1 MSLLTS
7 IQSDI
12 MTAMKAGEKQ
22 TVETLRML
30 SSQIKYKQ
38 IEIQKDLTDE
48 EVVTQI
54 RKQVKELVEAR
65 EQFLAAGRQDLAD
78 ANMVQITILGK
89 YLPAEISDDELKK
102 LITEF
107 IEIHKDAFAANA
119 RALTGKV
126 VGALRAKAAPER
138 ISKMYS
144 TFVMQ

>member
-54 RKQVKELVEAR
+54 
-65 EQFLAAGRQDLAD
+65 AD